1 MAPYAAPSFL
11 LVVLTMGALTLGA
24 CVAHTPA
31 KTATFKA
38 QPLAGAPVIT
48 FNWRTKLR
56 SKLHWSYKPLEYS
69 APVHV
74 DTHNSLIVGTS
85 DGDLVRMN
93 AGNGEVLWRVK
104 LLDRD
109 GSVMPIHADV
119 AVANNV
125 VYVGTLHGSVHAFK
139 LSDGSSLWEYRA
151 EDAVEGAVVFAEGRL
166 LFTDAR
172 EILHTLDAS
181 TGKLLWRYQR
191 PAPESFTI
199 KGGGVPVVDA
209 GAVFCG
215 FADGTLAA
223 LQLDSGEVLWTVALG
238 GDATEFMD
246 VDLPVILD
254 GASLYATS
262 YSGGIHS
269 VNPVDGSIK
278 WTAPISSVSS
288 VIKKGDVLYAA
299 SAQGRVVALETKNRQ
314 PIWSFKY
321 KSQTPVHVREKG
333 PYLFV
338 STSDGPLSVLDRTS
352 GYPLS
357 NWNPSGGFMAPVL
370 FTENKGYSFSNGGY
384 MYSFNVAYA
393 K

>member
-1 MAPYAAPSFL
+1 MATFALPSSL
-11 LVVLTMGALTLGA
+11 LVVLTGCALTLGA
-24 CVAHTPA
+24 CITHTPS

-38 QPLAGAPVIT
+38 KPLASAPVLT

-56 SKLHWSYKPLEYS
+56 SKTHWSYKQLEYS
-69 APVHV
+69 TPAHV
-74 DTHNSLIVGTS
+74 DAYNSLVVGTS
-85 DGDLVRMN
+85 DGDLIRMN
-93 AGNGEVLWRVK
+93 SGNGKVLWRVK

-125 VYVGTLHGSVHAFK
+125 VYVATLHGSVHAFK
-139 LSDGSSLWEYRA
+139 LSDGSSIWEYRA
-151 EDAVEGAVVFAEGRL
+151 EDAVEGAVVFADGRL

-172 EILHTLDAS
+172 EILHTLDAT

-191 PAPESFTI
+191 PTPEAFTI
-199 KGGGVPVVDA
+199 KGGGVPVVDS
-209 GAVFCG
+209 GSVFCG

-254 GASLYATS
+254 GTSLYATS
-262 YSGGIHS
+262 YSGGIHA
-269 VNPVDGSIK
+269 VNPVDGSIQ

-288 VIKKGDVLYAA
+288 VIKKDDVLYAA
-299 SAQGRVVALETKNRQ
+299 SAQGRVVALQTKDRQ

-321 KSQTPVHVREKG
+321 KSQTPVHVRDKG

-338 STSDGPLSVLDRTS
+338 STSSGPMSILDRTS

-357 NWNPSGGFMAPVL
+357 KWEPSGGFMAPVL
-370 FTENKGYSFSNGGY
+370 FADDKGYAFSNGGY
-384 MYSFNVAYA
+384 MYSFDVAYT

>member
-1 MAPYAAPSFL
+1 MVHFARSLSLCVL
-11 LVVLTMGALTLGA
+11 LTGCAWTLGA
-24 CVAHTPA
+24 CAAATPA

-38 QPLAGAPVIT
+38 SPLASAPVLK

-56 SKLHWSYKPLEYS
+56 SKTHWSFKPLEYS
-69 APVHV
+69 APVYV
-74 DTHNSLIVGTS
+74 EASNSLIVGTTN
-85 DGDLVRMN
+85 GDLVRMN
-93 AGNGEVLWRVK
+93 AGNGEVLWQVK

-119 AVANNV
+119 TVAGNV
-125 VYVGTLHGSVHAFK
+125 VYVATLHGSVHAFK
-139 LSDGSSLWEYRA
+139 LSDGASLWEYRA

-172 EILHTLDAS
+172 EILHTLDAT

-191 PAPESFTI
+191 PTPESFTI
-199 KGGGVPVVDA
+199 KGGGVPVVA
-209 GAVFCG
+209 SGSVFCG

-262 YSGGIHS
+262 YSGGIHAI
-269 VNPVDGSIK
+269 NPVDGSIQ
-278 WTAPISSVSS
+278 WTAPVASVSS
-288 VIKKGDVLYAA
+288 VIMRGDVLYAA
-299 SAQGRVVALETKNRQ
+299 SAQGRVVALQKKDRQ

-321 KSQTPVHVREKG
+321 KSQTPVHVREHG

-338 STSDGPLSVLDRTS
+338 STSDGPLSILDRTS

-357 NWNPSGGFMAPVL
+357 DWSPSEGFMAPVL
-370 FTENKGYSFSNGGY
+370 FTQNTGYAFSNGGY
-384 MYSFNVAYA
+384 MYSFDVAFT